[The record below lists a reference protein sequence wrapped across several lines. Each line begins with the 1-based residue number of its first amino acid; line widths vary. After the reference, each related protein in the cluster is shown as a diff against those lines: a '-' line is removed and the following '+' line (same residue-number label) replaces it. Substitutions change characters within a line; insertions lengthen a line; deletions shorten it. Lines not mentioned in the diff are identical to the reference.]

1 MTKLPTNRGG
11 SATLGEVTSIRSPC
25 GSGSNATTPP
35 RRPPVAARTRSP
47 ATAIPPTRPGPVLN
61 SQTSCPDEASTATR
75 RPSPKPTRAVPPTT
89 TSELRRMNSLNWKSN
104 RRLPSAGSNPHTPPR
119 PSATYT
125 APPAAVGD
133 DVCHTGPTPR
143 WTHRTA
149 PSAASTASS
158 SPLNAPS
165 ETATYTEPPTAI
177 GNEVKNVPTGSGT
190 TQEGSPEDAD
200 SATSDSRFSSPM
212 TCPDGDG
219 DGVGVTVGV
228 AAAPIASR
236 PWGTA

>member
-75 RPSPKPTRAVPPTT
+75 RPSPRPTRAVPPTT
-89 TSELRRMNSLNWKSN
+89 TGELRRVNSLNWTSN
-104 RRLPSAGSNPHTPPR
+104 TRRPSAGSNSHTPPR

-125 APPAAVGD
+125 APP
-133 DVCHTGPTPR
+133 
-143 WTHRTA
+143 
-149 PSAASTASS
+149 
-158 SPLNAPS
+158 
-165 ETATYTEPPTAI
+165 TAT

-190 TQEGSPEDAD
+190 TQEGSPEDAE
-200 SATSDSRFSSPM
+200 SATSDTRFSSPM
-212 TCPDGDG
+212 TCPDGEGEG
-219 DGVGVTVGV
+219 DGVGVVVGV
-228 AAAPIASR
+228 AAAPMASR
-236 PWGTA
+236 PWGTV